1 MMNRTRQITIE
12 THSITIIRISGKQ
25 HSAHCERCGK
35 TVTAF
40 APKQIAAFLQIDVAE
55 VCRRVETKKI
65 HLINDGESA
74 AMICGTSLEG
84 KKHN

>member
-12 THSITIIRISGKQ
+12 THSITIIRTKSK
-25 HSAHCERCGK
+25 SNSVHCDSCGK

-55 VCRRVETKKI
+55 VCRRIETKNI

-84 KKHN
+84 KEN

>member
-1 MMNRTRQITIE
+1 MNRTRQITIE
-12 THSITIIRISGKQ
+12 THTITIIRAKSRP
-25 HSAHCERCGK
+25 HSVHCESCGK

-40 APKQIAAFLQIDVAE
+40 APEQIADFLQIDVAE
-55 VCRRVETKKI
+55 VCRRIEAKQI

-84 KKHN
+84 KEIN

>member
-1 MMNRTRQITIE
+1 MNRKTEITIE
-12 THSITIIRISGKQ
+12 THSITIIRTNSRSN
-25 HSAHCERCGK
+25 SAHCEHCGK

-55 VCRRVETKKI
+55 VCHRVETKKI

-84 KKHN
+84 KEN